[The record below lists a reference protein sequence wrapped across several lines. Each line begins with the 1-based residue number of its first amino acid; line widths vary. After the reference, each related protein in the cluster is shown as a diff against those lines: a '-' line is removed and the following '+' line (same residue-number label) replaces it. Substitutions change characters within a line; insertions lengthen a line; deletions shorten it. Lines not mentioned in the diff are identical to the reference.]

1 MKVFYTGKYRE
12 PAVNYHGATFVDGV
26 ATEVT
31 DEWFALHS
39 GPNVVE
45 AGEPIV
51 VTDAPFYEA
60 PKKRGRPARVKAD
73 HDD

>member
-45 AGEPIV
+45 EVQPVV
-51 VTDAPFYEA
+51 VTDEPVA
-60 PKKRGRPARVKAD
+60 PKKRGRPAKVKDD